1 MSEAGYCEQWGWLVS
16 LSNSPTLLHDVRDNL
31 YSRRWW
37 SISIPDGYNWGW
49 MNSTGWKERYCETF
63 YSKWMD
69 TACFT
74 ASHRISCQTM
84 NPDLF
89 KQCPER
95 GQILPNSAKTTNNRT
110 KSEQIKPE
118 LAQVIT
124 DSKTGKSYSKGKLL
138 GKVLPLF

>member
-1 MSEAGYCEQWGWLVS
+1 MTSEPIYIAGDGEVYPCQMDTIEVEWTAPVEQEL
-16 LSNSPTLLHDVRDNL
+16 
-31 YSRRWW
+31 
-37 SISIPDGYNWGW
+37 
-49 MNSTGWKERYCETF
+49 YCETF
-63 YSKWMD
+63 YSEWMD

-74 ASHRISCQTM
+74 ASQRISCQTM